1 MKKIAIILAIIG
13 LITVLFAT
21 TMTVH
26 TTTGTQDFEISEITS
41 ITFNPGDIL
50 FEEDFTNTDLN
61 DFWTPFGS
69 PLPFVETN
77 AGNPSPC
84 FDNNGDSNYN
94 SGALTQQTFD
104 YSNGLV
110 IEADMYVTSNPDG
123 CWIEATLG
131 LARTLDYGNTT
142 WPGTSV
148 GISYSYSGDLCW
160 GDPNKEGCMS
170 MSIVKPD
177 GEIETFYEEYY
188 NDYLDSWHTYKIVID
203 SNQYVTFFIDGNLI
217 FEPTSPMSSDY
228 TNMPLLLGARSS
240 SYGEAYHDNVQVS
253 PGN

>member
-1 MKKIAIILAIIG
+1 MKKIAIILAVIG
-13 LITVLFAT
+13 LISILFAT

-26 TTTGTQDFEISEITS
+26 TTSGNQDFEISEITS
-41 ITFNPGDIL
+41 ITFNTGNNL
-50 FEEDFTNTDLN
+50 FEDDFTNTNLEDN
-61 DFWTPFGS
+61 WIPFGS
-69 PLPFVETN
+69 PLPFVEIN

-84 FDNNGDSNYN
+84 FDNNGDASYN
-94 SGALTQQTFD
+94 SGALTQQNFD

-123 CWIEATLG
+123 CWIQATMG
-131 LARTLDYGNTT
+131 LAKTMNYGNTT

-148 GISYSYSGDLCW
+148 QISYQYSGALCW
-160 GDPNKEGCMS
+160 QNPDLEGIMS

-177 GEIETFYEEYY
+177 GETETFYEEYY
-188 NDYLDSWHTYKIVID
+188 NDYLDSWHAYKIVID
-203 SNQYVTFFIDGNLI
+203 SNQHVTFFIDGNLI
-217 FEPTSPMSSDY
+217 FEPISPMTSDY

-253 PGN
+253 LGN